1 MEFIGQFLIC
11 VLAFAFFIGSSEVV
25 ANSKG
30 QSLYKNN
37 KDGDDN

>member
-1 MEFIGQFLIC
+1 MEFIVQFLIC
-11 VLAFAFFIGSSEVV
+11 ALTFAFFIGSSEVV

-30 QSLYKNN
+30 QSLFKN